1 MKYVLASA
9 SPRRQELL
17 TQAGFTFDVIP
28 SAVDEKITKDIP
40 SDVVMEL
47 AHQKALD
54 VYESKIKD
62 NPAYQG
68 EDCIVIGADTIV
80 SYRGEILGKPADN
93 EEAFDMLSMLADRT
107 HQVYTGVTFAGCIRG
122 QQILHTFYEKTDVTF
137 YPVTKEDLHAYVDS
151 GDSLDKAGA
160 YGIQGAFAIHVKGI
174 EGDYNN
180 VVGRISITG
189 STIFVILEIVMAVI
203 TRSQA
208 VLLDSVYDGV
218 EILMVFVSLSLVPL
232 MYKPS
237 SESHPFG
244 YQQIESLF
252 VVVKGAIMI
261 AVTVGLIINNIQI
274 IFHGG
279 QHVNFSMVAYF
290 EMSATLVSIAVIF
303 LLRRM
308 NSKLTSPIVIM
319 EIQEWQIDSVASFG
333 MCIAFFLPQIITV
346 EWFQPLIP
354 YLDPILA
361 IILSLF
367 MLPVPIKTVITGL
380 RDLFLLPPEEET
392 VQEIKEIVSP
402 ILATYGDTKLYY
414 DILRTGRKLWISVY
428 ITMNRDM
435 ISISKFKSVQK
446 EIIQALS
453 KEYQDFYFELLPD
466 IEYTGDTEVPEPVPD
481 EEET

>member
-93 EEAFDMLSMLADRT
+93 EEAFDM
-107 HQVYTGVTFAGCIRG
+107 RG

-180 VVGRISITG
+180 VVGLPIAR
-189 STIFVILEIVMAVI
+189 LYHE
-203 TRSQA
+203 
-208 VLLDSVYDGV
+208 LDS
-218 EILMVFVSLSLVPL
+218 ILPKEKIH
-232 MYKPS
+232 Y
-237 SESHPFG
+237 
-244 YQQIESLF
+244 
-252 VVVKGAIMI
+252 
-261 AVTVGLIINNIQI
+261 
-274 IFHGG
+274 
-279 QHVNFSMVAYF
+279 
-290 EMSATLVSIAVIF
+290 
-303 LLRRM
+303 
-308 NSKLTSPIVIM
+308 
-319 EIQEWQIDSVASFG
+319 
-333 MCIAFFLPQIITV
+333 AF
-346 EWFQPLIP
+346 
-354 YLDPILA
+354 
-361 IILSLF
+361 
-367 MLPVPIKTVITGL
+367 
-380 RDLFLLPPEEET
+380 
-392 VQEIKEIVSP
+392 
-402 ILATYGDTKLYY
+402 
-414 DILRTGRKLWISVY
+414 
-428 ITMNRDM
+428 
-435 ISISKFKSVQK
+435 
-446 EIIQALS
+446 
-453 KEYQDFYFELLPD
+453 
-466 IEYTGDTEVPEPVPD
+466 
-481 EEET
+481 